1 MAALVLRGLAE
12 RKLRSILTAIAIL
25 LGVAMI
31 AGTYVLTDQ
40 IRTAFDDIEQTA
52 NQGVDAVVKPRVE
65 FGAGFGG
72 TRPLP
77 EALVERVAA
86 VPGVDRA
93 AGQLWESGALVV
105 NGERVASQYAP
116 SAVMSTVGEPFDP
129 TEPIAGRHPN
139 APGEVGVV
147 SKTAEDEGLRI
158 GQRVGLATRTGV
170 EQVTIVGIFEYGD
183 VDSVGGASLIT
194 ATLPQMQEWFD
205 RDDEVMS
212 VVASAEDGVSPETLA
227 ARVREVTTPDL
238 EVRTGADDAQQ
249 MADDINQAIG
259 GFMTPMLFA
268 LAGAALLVG
277 AFIIFNTFS
286 ITVAQ
291 RTREFALLRALGSTR
306 RQIVAAVAGEALI
319 LGVTASV
326 LGLLGGLGFARAL
339 GGLFDAAGF
348 GIPLAG
354 MELAPRT
361 VAVSVGVGVGVTL
374 LAALAP
380 ALRATRVA
388 PVQALAGTAQPSR
401 RARRLAPAIAAIVS
415 VGGLALL
422 LSGLFGDGAATARM
436 ASMAGG
442 AVLVFVGIALMARH
456 IVRPVAALAGWPIE
470 RAFHTPGRLAREN
483 AMRNPGR
490 TATTSSALMVG
501 LGLVVFVAVFA
512 AGMKATVNDS
522 FDRLLTSDLIVTNES
537 FEPLPNQAGEA
548 IAGVP
553 GIRALTPQFVDPVQ
567 VNGEPPDANVDVL
580 NGVEP
585 AQLSTVYAFE
595 WLHGGTDE
603 LLVHLSRSLAP
614 AALVEEQFAKA
625 HGIELGDDFIVQ
637 TATGARV
644 HLEAIGEY
652 RDPMLM
658 QGVVVDQRTFARVS
672 SIPDPFTYLIR
683 ISDRT
688 DPAAVRHAVTDALA
702 EFPAAKVQTTQE
714 YRDEIGAQLDQ
725 SVYMLYALLAMSVV
739 ISLFGIANSLFLSI
753 HERTQEFGL
762 LRAVGAT
769 RTQVRRVVRYESV
782 ITALIGGLL
791 GIAIGL
797 LFGYLMTA
805 ALADLGLTF
814 SVPVA
819 QLAGFLVLA
828 VVVGV
833 LAAVVP
839 ARRGSR
845 IDVLDAL
852 HQE

>member
-1 MAALVLRGLAE
+1 MIALVLRGLAQ
-12 RKLRSILTAIAIL
+12 RRLRAALTALAIL

-40 IRTAFDDIEQTA
+40 IRTAFEDIEQTA

-65 FGAGFGG
+65 FGASFGG
-72 TRPLP
+72 TRPLD
-77 EALVERVAA
+77 ESLVERVAS
-86 VPGVDRA
+86 VPGVERA
-93 AGQLWESGALVV
+93 AGRLWESGALVV
-105 NGERVASQYAP
+105 NGERIASQYAP
-116 SAVMSTVGEPFDP
+116 SAVMSTVGEPFEP
-129 TEPIAGRHPN
+129 TEPIAGRQPE

-147 SKTAEDEGLRI
+147 SKTAEDKALRI

-170 EQVTIVGIFEYGD
+170 EPVTIVGIFDYGD

-194 ATLPQMQEWFD
+194 ATLPQMQKWFD
-205 RDDEVMS
+205 REGEVMS
-212 VVASAEDGVSPETLA
+212 VVASAEDGVSSETLA
-227 ARVREVTTPDL
+227 ARIREVTTPDL
-238 EVRTGADDAQQ
+238 EVRTGEADAQKT
-249 MADDINQAIG
+249 ADDINQAVG

-319 LGVTASV
+319 LGLTASA
-326 LGLLGGLGFARAL
+326 LGLLGGLGFAKLL

-361 VAVSVGVGVGVTL
+361 IAVSLGVGVGVTL

-388 PVQALAGTAQPSR
+388 PVQALAGSAQPSR
-401 RARRLAPAIAAIVS
+401 RARRLAPWLAAVVS
-415 VGGLALL
+415 AGGLALL
-422 LSGLFGDGAATARM
+422 LSGLFGDGPATARM

-442 AVLVFVGIALMARH
+442 AVLVFVGIALIARH
-456 IVRPVAALAGWPIE
+456 IVRPVAALVGWPIE

-512 AGMKATVNDS
+512 AGMKATVNSS

-548 IAGVP
+548 ISGIP
-553 GIRALTPQFVDPVQ
+553 GIRAVTPQFVDQVQ
-567 VNGEPPDANVDVL
+567 VNGEPVDSTVDVL
-580 NGVEP
+580 NGIEP
-585 AQLSTVYAFE
+585 AQLSPVYAFE
-595 WLHGGTDE
+595 WLHGGTDG
-603 LLVHLSRSLAP
+603 LLARLSRSLAP
-614 AALVEEQFAKA
+614 AALVEEQFAKT
-625 HGIELGDDFIVQ
+625 HGIALGEDFIVQ

-644 HLEAIGEY
+644 HLKAIGEY

-658 QGVVVDQRTFARVS
+658 QGVVVDDATFARAS
-672 SIPDPFTYLIR
+672 SITDPFTYLIR

-688 DPAAVRHAVTDALA
+688 DPAAVRRAVTHALA
-702 EFPAAKVQTTQE
+702 DFPAAKVQTTQQ
-714 YRDEIGAQLDQ
+714 YRDDIGAQLDQ
-725 SVYMLYALLAMSVV
+725 SVYMLYALLAMSVI

-753 HERTQEFGL
+753 HERTREFGL
-762 LRAVGAT
+762 LRAIGAT

-782 ITALIGGLL
+782 ITAVIGGLL

-839 ARRGSR
+839 ARRGAR
-845 IDVLDAL
+845 VDVLDAL